1 MSTYHYCGAVVLGSN
16 MNLGWNEQQTSLTIK
31 VVEDPLDPLGNSF
44 IAPTPGTPSA
54 FAIGAFA
61 YYGIVRSWTR
71 EGNTN
76 GLPTYEVNLTDPKDI
91 LDVPVILNGYYQPT
105 NFTFNV
111 LNAFGFLENT
121 LGFGG
126 AGVNES
132 GIPWNN
138 VVAALGQMMAV
149 QNLYGSPIVFGN
161 QTYVL
166 NLNDAGL
173 KGSPSYY
180 RIGGGA
186 QSMTIRELISAYC
199 EDAGLDY
206 YCYLTPP
213 DYGVSS
219 WIINVATVSRRY
231 APQLGTI
238 ANYVSQN
245 TGNVLNYSN
254 GLEWANQTTGSVV
267 TGGQVTDLFFGT
279 VIKPFFGKDSAGN
292 VIDSYLGKI
301 YCPDWW
307 GAEAALKAL
316 NAANSFPN
324 NGDASSPYDIKGLPK
339 QPTYWRY
346 LNNGALYVQAN
357 LNAGP
362 IAKYIGQT
370 TYPIDELELRAAR
383 EDMGAWKNYVSNI
396 YPYKAAIIG
405 PEGMDGN
412 FILYKNPRSIADFVR
427 WGEAALAG
435 NIGSDTSLQ
444 GEAEVAVYN

>member
-383 EDMGAWKNYVSNI
+383 G
-396 YPYKAAIIG
+396 IG
-405 PEGMDGN
+405 
-412 FILYKNPRSIADFVR
+412 RAHV
-427 WGEAALAG
+427 
-435 NIGSDTSLQ
+435 
-444 GEAEVAVYN
+444 